1 MVCKMYTHNMY
12 ILIYHSFLGHI
23 FEIFNTKWSEIYRE
37 FLLMICLIGVL
48 EDPTFW
54 GKVDDFGIIVT

>member
-1 MVCKMYTHNMY
+1 MY

-54 GKVDDFGIIVT
+54 GKVDDFGIIVTY